1 MQVKHFRSADEFRR
15 WLQRHHATET
25 ELWVG
30 FYRKG
35 CGQTGMSYPDAVDQ
49 ALCFGWIDGVR
60 KKVDEI
66 SYTNR
71 FSPRQPKSN
80 WSTVNIR
87 RVGELT
93 RLGLMADAGLAAFKA
108 RDEKRSGVYSFENR
122 PQSLPRDLEKV
133 FKANTDAWAFWT
145 AQPPG
150 YRRTLTWYVVSAV
163 KDETRQSR
171 LAKVIESS
179 ARGQRLGLLS
189 PSASAKATAD
199 KSKQR

>member
-1 MQVKHFRSADEFRR
+1 MEPSFFRGPEQLRR
-15 WLQRHHATET
+15 WFARNHTTKTEI
-25 ELWVG
+25 WVG
-30 FYRKG
+30 YYKKDSG
-35 CGQTGMSYPDAVDQ
+35 KPSITWPESVEQ

-122 PQSLPRDLEKV
+122 PQSLPWDLEKV

-189 PSASAKATAD
+189 PSASAKATD
-199 KSKQR
+199 KSKKR